1 MNAASETK
9 APDYL
14 GHRQRL
20 RQRFLLGEGKDM
32 ADYELLEL
40 VLTMAIPRRDVK
52 PLAKRLIKRFGSFG
66 GVINARTAELLEEEG
81 VKENTL
87 TMLKLIKAA
96 TVRVSWQTL
105 KEPQGP
111 VLNRTDVL
119 IDYCRSAMSFSDVE
133 ELHIIFLD
141 AKLCVIKDEL
151 MQKGTIDCVAIH
163 PREIVKE
170 ILDTKA
176 KAIIM
181 VHNHPSGN
189 VTPSQADIEMTKNVR
204 EACKSINIKLL
215 DHLIIG
221 QSSYYSFAEHINL

>member
-66 GVINARTAELLEEEG
+66 GVINARAAELLEEEG

-111 VLNRTDVL
+111 DRHMRQICQAPRCLPFNKRGPL
-119 IDYCRSAMSFSDVE
+119 SCG
-133 ELHIIFLD
+133 
-141 AKLCVIKDEL
+141 KL
-151 MQKGTIDCVAIH
+151 Q
-163 PREIVKE
+163 
-170 ILDTKA
+170 
-176 KAIIM
+176 
-181 VHNHPSGN
+181 
-189 VTPSQADIEMTKNVR
+189 
-204 EACKSINIKLL
+204 
-215 DHLIIG
+215 
-221 QSSYYSFAEHINL
+221 